1 LGVLIFII
9 ILDIVVM
16 AIILR
21 LVTTEPPHKHPS
33 THPLVMQYARKPENP
48 APLIAE
54 QSAPPAEE
62 PAPVAEAPAPS
73 DEDDGKTELGE

>member
-1 LGVLIFII
+1 MAVLIFII

-33 THPLVMQYARKPENP
+33 THPLAIQYATKP
-48 APLIAE
+48 
-54 QSAPPAEE
+54 
-62 PAPVAEAPAPS
+62 EAPAPKVAEQTPTPAEVKAV
-73 DEDDGKTELGE
+73 EDAGKTELGE